1 MRSVNGWQRSLTRQ
15 LADAWPGA
23 LARDFPPGAMLS
35 VELGLYLLARVL
47 PGRPARDAWTL
58 FGGYPYAEAAGHA
71 RSPEDRLAIRRGRHY
86 LWTMRRRRVWL
97 SLLDQY
103 ARVPEE
109 LRGYLLDGPDA
120 VPVLRSPARA
130 AARFAKFEELLS
142 SPPEFA
148 RRDIKLATAGEYWFP
163 VRDRNLSVTIPPEL
177 ADGPSAPAHDL
188 AAGAPTQGE
197 PTPVTWDQLQDAAQ
211 AMDDAEGQ
219 ANIPEAS
226 RSHWADRLARVEL
239 LVRQQDGFAPGAHL
253 DVSGLVHMVGM
264 VGAGKSTLRDILTYH
279 YVTIGQHH
287 RRVTIVV
294 GDVAEA
300 LAVTNTFRRIGIAA
314 APVLGQS
321 TRERNIHRLHRRL
334 ATAGAPAVMTHDNPG
349 FRYLS
354 SACALDALRGTEA
367 DRALRVADAPCTT
380 LYEPRDASEEEDR
393 GRPRRPPRRG
403 CPLWSRCPRYHGARD
418 LVSAQVWVATP
429 AGLVH
434 SAIPPH
440 QGGER
445 IRYLELACRMSDLII
460 VDEADRVQAQ
470 LDTAFAPSATLIGKS
485 PESWLDE
492 ILVHTVTEL
501 SRRGRLQLSA
511 QETDDWCNAV
521 NTVSGAADRLY
532 GLLTKNQSL
541 RRWVTDDYFSPFTLH
556 QRLLSDWFPEIG
568 RAENEKEKG
577 KVASIDEAALAVIIA
592 ERDRVSAILD
602 IVRDSPLQ
610 PDDSDTTGE
619 GRAAAGLIR
628 LTLELLHAYV
638 GDVALRGR
646 LREALL
652 ALLPARVRDRIG
664 DQMAVHAQRLEFTL
678 ILAALHT
685 RLDFVTGLWPVV
697 EAELNLDVTSNVLS
711 RRPPQ
716 DYEPFTLESPM
727 GNVLGFQFRPD
738 EAGESGSLSFFRCS
752 GVGRELLLGLH
763 TMPAVDGRP
772 GPGVLLMSATSWAG
786 TSSRYHVHVPVGAI
800 LRPQATEVKAI
811 LDTSFRMEFVY
822 GPDGQALRLSGI
834 NLQDRQARIRQM
846 LRALAEPEA
855 ELVGATSKLADELAD
870 LAATDPDRCRILI
883 LTGSYAEA
891 HDAAD
896 YLNSMP
902 EWSGRVTTLISD
914 DADYDDA
921 WVTLPGGGG
930 RREAGRLRRGDIA
943 SFARTGSEIL
953 VAPLLAVERG
963 HNIVIPGGK
972 AAIGT
977 VYFLA
982 RPHPRPDSLDLAI
995 QAVNDWAVRYV
1006 RDGGFRQ
1013 LVRAS
1018 GGLDAAGLAFRKE
1031 AVKHWRRFLTRRM
1044 SWSSLPRDE
1053 KVSVTWDQLVI
1064 MWQVIGRL
1072 VRGGVPARV
1081 VLVDAAFAPSEAG
1094 MTGEDTAETSLV
1106 VAMSEVLAPYFK
1118 DDPGTDPVDRSLV
1131 DYLYRPLYQ
1140 ALVNL
1145 S

>member
-1 MRSVNGWQRSLTRQ
+1 MRSANGWQRSLTRQ
-15 LADAWPGA
+15 LADAWPA
-23 LARDFPPGAMLS
+23 DLNRDFPAAAMLS

-71 RSPEDRLAIRRGRHY
+71 RSPEERLAIRRARHY

-109 LRGYLLDGPDA
+109 LRGYLLDNPDA
-120 VPVLRSPARA
+120 VPVDRAPARA
-130 AARFAKFEELLS
+130 AARFGKFEELLS

-148 RRDIKLATAGEYWFP
+148 RRDIPLAKAGEYWFP

-177 ADGPSAPAHDL
+177 GGGPPAPTHDL
-188 AAGAPTQGE
+188 AAGAAAQGQSA
-197 PTPVTWDQLQDAAQ
+197 PVTWNQLQEAAQ
-211 AMDDAEGQ
+211 AMDEAEEQ
-219 ANIPEAS
+219 AGILEAS
-226 RSHWADRLARVEL
+226 RSQWADRLERVEL
-239 LVRQQDGFAPGAHL
+239 LVRQQDGFAPGAPL

-279 YVTIGQHH
+279 YVTGGQPR

-300 LAVTNTFRRIGIAA
+300 LTVTSTFRRIGIAA
-314 APVLGQS
+314 APMLGQS
-321 TRERNIHRLHRRL
+321 TRERNIRRLHRRL
-334 ATAGAPAVMTHDNPG
+334 ATAGASAVMAHDSPG

-380 LYEPRDASEEEDR
+380 LYEPSDASEEEER

-418 LVSAQVWVATP
+418 LVTAQVWVATP
-429 AGLVH
+429 AALVH
-434 SAIPPH
+434 SAVPPH

-470 LDTAFAPSATLIGKS
+470 LDIAFAPSATLVGRS

-492 ILVHTVTEL
+492 VLVHTVTEL

-556 QRLLSDWFPEIG
+556 QRLLSDWFPEISE
-568 RAENEKEKG
+568 AEKEKDKG
-577 KVASIDEAALAVIIA
+577 NGAGIDEAALAVIVA

-602 IVRDSPLQ
+602 IVRDSPFQ
-610 PDDSDTTGE
+610 PDDSDMTDD

-628 LTLELLHAYV
+628 LTLELLHAYA

-646 LREALL
+646 LRDALL

-664 DQMAVHAQRLEFTL
+664 DQVAVHAQRLEFTL

-800 LRPQATEVKAI
+800 LRPQAAEVKAI
-811 LDTSFRMEFVY
+811 LDTSFRTEFVY
-822 GPDGQALRLSGI
+822 GLDGQALRLSGI
-834 NLQDRQARIRQM
+834 DLQDRQARIRQM

-855 ELVGATSKLADELAD
+855 ELAGATSKLADELAD

-896 YLNSMP
+896 YLNGLP
-902 EWSGRVTTLISD
+902 EWVGRVTTLLSD

-921 WVTLPGGGG
+921 WVTLPGG
-930 RREAGRLRRGDIA
+930 RHEAGRLRRGDVA
-943 SFARTGSEIL
+943 SFAATGSEIL

-1018 GGLDAAGLAFRKE
+1018 GGLDAAGLAFRRQ
-1031 AVKHWRRFLTRRM
+1031 ATRRWRRFLTRRM
-1044 SWSSLPRDE
+1044 SWSSLPPDE
-1053 KVSVTWDQLVI
+1053 KDSVTWDQLVV

-1081 VLVDAAFAPSEAG
+1081 VFVDAAFAPREAS
-1094 MTGEDTAETSLV
+1094 MTGADTAETSLLV
-1106 VAMSEVLAPYFK
+1106 SMRDILAPYFT
-1118 DDPGTDPVDRSLV
+1118 DAPGTAPVDRSLV

-1145 S
+1145 G